1 MCNIIG
7 EASLLSHS
15 ISSDLSLNIIQFDIF
30 LLVIGIHYRWP
41 YLMMVKG
48 NMLFSKRRIFY
59 CSKKSNIWVVLV
71 LCFPLFV
78 FVFITTTIYI
88 LKIEIY
94 VLFVTA
100 TNGYNHKYHS
110 AQVLCNS
117 RLLLTS
123 LIIQVHNP
131 L

>member
-1 MCNIIG
+1 MAISHDGQRQYVIFQKKDILLLQKKQYMSG
-7 EASLLSHS
+7 SSALLST
-15 ISSDLSLNIIQFDIF
+15 FF
-30 LLVIGIHYRWP
+30 
-41 YLMMVKG
+41 
-48 NMLFSKRRIFY
+48 
-59 CSKKSNIWVVLV
+59 
-71 LCFPLFV
+71 